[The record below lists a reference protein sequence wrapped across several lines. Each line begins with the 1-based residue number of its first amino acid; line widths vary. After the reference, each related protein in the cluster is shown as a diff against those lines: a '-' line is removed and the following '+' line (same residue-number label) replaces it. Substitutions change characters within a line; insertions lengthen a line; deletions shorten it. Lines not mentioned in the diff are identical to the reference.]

1 MSNIFYFKSINPL
14 GGTEQF
20 LYEIAK
26 KYSKYDITVY
36 YDTADPKQIERLQK
50 LVRCKRRT
58 GEKVKCKKAF
68 FNFNIDM
75 IDEVEAE
82 EYYFVSHAIYQELGY
97 KPPIDNEKLTKII
110 AVSKY
115 ALEKIEEQKAKY
127 NIDIPAMYSYN
138 PITIEKPKRIVKLIS
153 ASRLKD
159 KTKGGDRTHKLIEAL
174 DRYCKEHGVLYTWT
188 IFSDWTGQ
196 SPSENVM
203 LRPPRLDVR
212 DYIADSDYLVQ
223 LSNDMETYC
232 YTMAEAWEYGVKV
245 VRTPFTVAKEF
256 KDSDKNSI
264 VLDWDCGNIDDVV
277 EEIFKP
283 YDKFTYTAP
292 KDNWDDILDH
302 SKSTYKYD
310 CIEVIAQ
317 VRFIDIET
325 NIIRNIGDRFY
336 CSKERATELGDFVC
350 IVNTLEEKKKKT

>member
-1 MSNIFYFKSINPL
+1 MSNIFYFKNINRL

-26 KYSKYDITVY
+26 KYHKYDITVY
-36 YDTADPKQIERLQK
+36 YDKADPKQLERLQK

-82 EYYFVSHAIYQELGY
+82 EYYFVAHATYQELGY

-223 LSNDMETYC
+223 ISNNMETYC

-245 VRTPFTVAKEF
+245 VRTPFSVAEEF
-256 KDSDKNSI
+256 KDSGKNSI
-264 VLDWDCGNIDDVV
+264 VLDWDLRNIDKVV
-277 EEIFKP
+277 AEIFKE
-283 YDKFTYTAP
+283 YDKIEYKAP
-292 KDNWDDILDH
+292 QDNWDKILDKG
-302 SKSTYKYD
+302 KSTYKFNG
-310 CIEVIAQ
+310 IEVTAQ
-317 VRFIDIET
+317 IRFKDIQAGT
-325 NIIRNIGDRFY
+325 IREIGDKFMI
-336 CSKERATELGDFVC
+336 SKERKKELGEFV
-350 IVNTLEEKKKKT
+350 KWK